1 MPRFTEERKK
11 YLEVWVFFDIFCQ
24 FHSIKVDRKRKY
36 GFIADY
42 AFRNRVDSTK
52 AQGIR
57 HNWLSVIRNTLR
69 LDLGTIQNGDV
80 GIRHKFF
87 PNR

>member
-1 MPRFTEERKK
+1 MDE
-11 YLEVWVFFDIFCQ
+11 L
-24 FHSIKVDRKRKY
+24 
-36 GFIADY
+36 
-42 AFRNRVDSTK
+42 RVDSTK
-52 AQGIR
+52 AHGIR
-57 HNWLSVIRNTLR
+57 HNWLSGIRNTLR